1 MLLNKPVSRATA
13 PALYTFPA
21 GAALVS
27 RCCPLALFP
36 AIATFLGKALLIVFL
51 GLGALLTAPAVC
63 AFAAENT
70 SLATLEKR
78 LATEQKKAKERRAS
92 LEKLTDQERR
102 LNADLAK
109 AEREIQ
115 DAEARLQK
123 LEEQLGVLTKSDKA
137 AAEEYE
143 QIEAELAKT
152 LAARQETMRLLWVVT
167 VKREGVGS
175 RDMLDWDATD
185 REYRWS
191 HELLRALGQHQQELQ
206 GKREELEAL
215 LARRAKYAEEVEA
228 NFTKVK
234 AEKDALLASR
244 IKFSQNLTR
253 VRSQK
258 DDTEAELT
266 RLLTLVESLNYQIET
281 AGGNLPDLKG
291 RLPWPV
297 KGTVKKRFAPSG
309 NPPCRGV
316 GLSTAEGAIVQAIAP
331 GRVVHNDLLR
341 GFGTVVIVQHGE
353 EYYSLYAFLG
363 KSPLKIGDSVAKDG
377 RIGTVGFYPDIHGP
391 GMYFE
396 LRFRQ
401 KAINPEQWLKSS
413 R

>member
-1 MLLNKPVSRATA
+1 MLSSKSAPRATA
-13 PALYTFPA
+13 PDSSPA
-21 GAALVS
+21 GAVPVS
-27 RCCPLALFP
+27 LCFPLALFSKS
-36 AIATFLGKALLIVFL
+36 ITFFSQALLIVVL
-51 GLGALLTAPAVC
+51 GLGIFFAILSGDAL
-63 AFAAENT
+63 AAESPT
-70 SLATLEKR
+70 LGTLEKR
-78 LATEQKKAKERRAS
+78 LAAEQKRAKDRRAS

-115 DAEARLQK
+115 DTEARLQK
-123 LEEQLGVLTKSDKA
+123 LEDQLGILSKSDKA
-137 AAEEYE
+137 AASEHE
-143 QIEAELAKT
+143 QLVADLART
-152 LAARQETMRLLWVVT
+152 LAARQETLRLLWQVT
-167 VKREGVGS
+167 VKRESVGS

-191 HELLRALGQHQQELQ
+191 HELLRALGRHQQELLDQ
-206 GKREELEAL
+206 QKALEAV

-228 NFTKVK
+228 NFSKLK
-234 AEKDALLASR
+234 AEKDGLLASR

-258 DDTEAELT
+258 EDAEAELT

-281 AGGNLPDLKG
+281 AGGNLPELKG

-297 KGTVKKRFAPSG
+297 KGTVQKRFAPSG

-316 GLSTAEGAIVQAIAP
+316 GLSTAEGATVQAIAP

-341 GFGTVVIVQHGE
+341 GFGTVVILQHGD

-363 KSPLKIGDSVAKDG
+363 KSPLNIGDSVARDG

-401 KAINPEQWLKSS
+401 KAINPEQWLKSLK
-413 R
+413 

>member
-1 MLLNKPVSRATA
+1 MFFCKIATGVNIPVLAPAGHAAAPLCCALVFMLLILTY
-13 PALYTFPA
+13 PASESL
-21 GAALVS
+21 
-27 RCCPLALFP
+27 
-36 AIATFLGKALLIVFL
+36 
-51 GLGALLTAPAVC
+51 
-63 AFAAENT
+63 AAET
-70 SLATLEKR
+70 PSLSTLEKR
-78 LATEQKKAKERRAS
+78 LAAEQKKAKDRRAS

-102 LNADLAK
+102 LNADLAR
-109 AEREIQ
+109 AERDIQ
-115 DAEARLQK
+115 ATENRLQK
-123 LEEQLGVLTKSDKA
+123 LEEQLVVLAKSDKD

-143 QIEAELAKT
+143 QIRVELAKT
-152 LAARQETMRLLWVVT
+152 LAARQETLRLLWHVAM
-167 VKREGVGS
+167 KRESVGS

-191 HELLRALGQHQQELQ
+191 HELLRALGHHQGVLQ
-206 GKREELEAL
+206 GQQTELEAV
-215 LARRAKYAEEVEA
+215 LARRARYAEEVEA
-228 NFTKVK
+228 NFRK
-234 AEKDALLASR
+234 ARDEKDSLLASR
-244 IKFSQNLTR
+244 ISFSQNLTR

-258 DDTEAELT
+258 EDAEAELT

-281 AGGNLPDLKG
+281 AGGNLPELKG

-316 GLSTAEGAIVQAIAP
+316 GLSTAEGAPVTAIAP

-341 GFGTVVIVQHGE
+341 GFGTVVILQHGE

-363 KSPLKIGDSVAKDG
+363 KSPLKIGQNVAKDG
-377 RIGTVGFYPDIHGP
+377 NIGAVGFYPDIHGP

-401 KAINPEQWLKSS
+401 KAINPEQWLKAS